1 VTRAALRVSAY
12 ALLVAVGILAL
23 VLAGVGIVAA
33 VEPGRTPSMRSLI
46 FLLTPGA
53 LAASV
58 AVTVGRQRQ
67 GGSWAGWQSLGRD
80 PVRLFAPLGACAL
93 AAAALQLATGSS
105 PAPLPPPVDAHAEVW
120 WDAGTWEVPD
130 RRWQVPP
137 GELGPGPLVARWRSV
152 GPAGS
157 RADVDAAEL
166 LRRLGM
172 TLAWVLAL
180 WAGVRVG
187 ADGRA
192 PPRLAVHATQA
203 GLAVLGWQLLVLLAT
218 AWVAAP

>member
-1 VTRAALRVSAY
+1 VTHAALKVSAY

-33 VEPGRTPSMRSLI
+33 VEPGTTPSIRSLI

-67 GGSWAGWQSLGRD
+67 RGSWAGWQSLGHD
-80 PVRLFAPLGACAL
+80 PVKLFAPLGAGVV
-93 AAAALQLATGSS
+93 AAAALQLASGSS

-120 WDAGTWEVPD
+120 WDAGSWEVPD

-137 GELGPGPLVARWRSV
+137 SDLESGPLMARWRAV
-152 GPAGS
+152 APAGS

-172 TLAWVLAL
+172 TLAWALAL
-180 WAGVRVG
+180 WAGIGVG
-187 ADGRA
+187 ADGRR